1 MNNPEINVQDVN
13 LPVAA
18 AEQNRDQELVRCL
31 KAVRNG
37 HYDQVPEGTDPVSV
51 ALAALIEDLK
61 ARALADLNGVV
72 GLSIQSNETG
82 ISSAKALMQL
92 REVDVRTQQ
101 VAAAAEQMTASV
113 QEIRGG
119 SDAIMASVGQT
130 DAITLRGQKAMQNS
144 IENMG
149 NISETVDTTL
159 SRVKGFTGFT
169 KKISDIAEDIKS
181 IAFQTNLLSLNAS
194 VEAARAGEAGAG
206 FNVVANEVRLLSART
221 SEATKQIEGLVTD
234 LQSQMSD
241 VMGNIENSTKA
252 IDAGQ
257 KSVSEAGELMEEIQ
271 AGIEQV
277 KLVSRQID
285 DSLKEQSAA
294 SHEVA
299 VGISDIASNTSQNVS
314 EIDQVL
320 NTMDKVEALISERI
334 NVLSQLEVPGK
345 ILKLAKSDHVIWKR
359 RLANMVSGRQG
370 LNSSELADHH
380 NCRLGKWYDQ
390 ITDYSYTSQPS
401 FQQLEAPH
409 RRVHQNGLQAVDLYN
424 AGRYREAMAKVAEVE
439 AASVDVLHLLDQ
451 LEQELFGTA

>member
-1 MNNPEINVQDVN
+1 MNNPDLN
-13 LPVAA
+13 LPVAS
-18 AEQNRDQELVRCL
+18 EHISRDQELIRCL
-31 KAVRNG
+31 NAVREG
-37 HYDQVPEGTDPVSV
+37 HYDQVPSGDDPVSR
-51 ALAALIEDLK
+51 ALTALIDELK
-61 ARALADLNGVV
+61 SRALSDLNDIVN
-72 GLSIQSNETG
+72 LSIQSNETG

-113 QEIRGG
+113 QEIKSG
-119 SDAIMASVGQT
+119 SDAIMTSVGQT
-130 DAITLRGQKAMQNS
+130 DAMTLRGQKAMQNS
-144 IENMG
+144 ISSMD

-159 SRVKGFTGFT
+159 DRVKGFTGFT
-169 KKISDIAEDIKS
+169 KKISNIAEDIKS

-221 SEATKQIEGLVTD
+221 SDATKQIEGLVTD
-234 LQSQMSD
+234 LQQQMGD
-241 VMGNIENSTKA
+241 VMGNIESSTKA
-252 IDAGQ
+252 IETGQ
-257 KSVSEAGELMEEIQ
+257 KSVNEAGELMEEIQ
-271 AGIEQV
+271 SGIEQV

-299 VGISDIASNTSQNVS
+299 VGISDIAGNTSQNVS

-320 NTMDKVEALISERI
+320 NTMDKVEALIGTRI

-380 NCRLGKWYDQ
+380 SCRLGKWYDRV
-390 ITDYSYTSQPS
+390 TDYAYTNQPS
-401 FQQLEAPH
+401 FRQLQLPH
-409 RRVHQNGLQAVDLYN
+409 KLVHDNGLKAVDLYN
-424 AGRYREAMAKVAEVE
+424 AGRYREAMDKIAEVE
-439 AASVDVLHLLDQ
+439 AASVDVLNLLDQ
-451 LEQELFGTA
+451 LEQELFGSA